1 MSDLYTLLNDN
12 EIGRF
17 IADGFLILRSDV
29 DSALHDRIERRLRE
43 VDAEESWHGN
53 NILPRIPELHEVL
66 QCSVVR
72 GALVSLLGEGYLLH
86 PHRAV
91 HRSVSLG
98 EAVAV
103 DIEADGT
110 PMGKGSTAASVWH
123 QDAQSPLARARHHL
137 PRFVIGF
144 YFPHDTPLVMGP
156 TRLQAGSYF
165 WSRPQNSPQSVVVP
179 DHVAA
184 GTVMLVHFDMVHAGL
199 SNCSG
204 SDRFMLKF
212 VFNRMSNP
220 SAPTWKSDRSTWI
233 APAAQSATAPADAW
247 QYVWSWM
254 RGDASRPKTEANP
267 NDLHVPDIETSIN
280 SIYCYHDPKVLAQAM
295 RDKAGLDLHERVLVA
310 PYKGK
315 RYIKDD
321 VTGYPRRWNE
331 RAIVMEPEAYAL
343 GTQGVEAIPY
353 LVELAELNDPWLDV
367 NVAFALGE
375 IAVMNDAVCK
385 LLSQFLGSRHHQV
398 VRQSIDAISFIQ
410 AEAEPFLEQFM
421 RLMTTDCDAWQRK
434 EVERGWVA
442 QDQVRLNIMFAS
454 VSLIATA
461 TAPQRLEEL
470 FKTGLDD
477 KGYCAEVAVE
487 GLRRLGTPSALR
499 AALAYAAKR
508 TWDTGLLGAQKPY

>member
-72 GALVSLLGEGYLLH
+72 GALVSLLGEDYLLH

-91 HRSVSLG
+91 HRSVPLG

-110 PMGKGSTAASVWH
+110 PMGKGSTAAPCGIKMPRALGSRKASL
-123 QDAQSPLARARHHL
+123 AQIRYWFLLPARHAVGHGTNTFTGRKL
-137 PRFVIGF
+137 F
-144 YFPHDTPLVMGP
+144 LVE
-156 TRLQAGSYF
+156 AAKY
-165 WSRPQNSPQSVVVP
+165 PQSVVVP

-247 QYVWSWM
+247 RYVWSWM

-295 RDKAGLDLHERVLVA
+295 RDKAGLDLHERVLIA

-410 AEAEPFLEQFM
+410 AEAEPFLEQFL
-421 RLMTTDCDAWQRK
+421 RLMTTDCDDWQRK

-487 GLRRLGTPSALR
+487 GLRRLGTASALR